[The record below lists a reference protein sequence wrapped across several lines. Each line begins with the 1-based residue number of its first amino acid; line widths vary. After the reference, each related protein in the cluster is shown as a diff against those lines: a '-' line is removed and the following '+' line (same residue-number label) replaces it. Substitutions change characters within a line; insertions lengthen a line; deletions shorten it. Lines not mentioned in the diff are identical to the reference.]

1 MGSSRGTI
9 GHTADLKFWVEAD
22 SLEELFC
29 SSAVALAE
37 LMYQGPRKAPPSWQ
51 SFSAQGAD
59 LADLMVQL
67 LSEVVY
73 LADAEANLVAG
84 MKIAKL
90 SESSL
95 DARLGLVRLDP
106 EIHKLNEPV
115 KAVTYHQASV
125 APRGSRWRCEI
136 VLDV

>member
-29 SSAVALAE
+29 SAPIALAE
-37 LMYQGPRKAPPSWQ
+37 LMYQGPRKDQPWWQ
-51 SFSAQGAD
+51 SFSAQGD
-59 LADLMVQL
+59 DSADLMVQL

-73 LADAEANLVAG
+73 LADAEAKLVAG
-84 MKIAKL
+84 MEIARL

-106 EIHKLNEPV
+106 KIHELNEPV

-125 APRGSRWRCEI
+125 APMDSRWRCEI